1 MEAKLDMVLE
11 QVGRDKNI
19 DKAVLISALEQAIL
33 TAAKRTFGM
42 NREMEAK
49 FNAENGG
56 VDLFLIVNVVEEDD
70 AIEGREITVS
80 EAHKAGLEAELGDE
94 LLFQV
99 FYRAEEA
106 DRASEQDEKFGTL
119 IDLKNAHKKFGRIAA
134 QTAKQVI
141 YQRVRE
147 AERDNVFNEF
157 KDRKG
162 ELISG
167 IVRRFERGALVVD
180 IGKAEAVLPMREQVP
195 RESYRVGD
203 TIKAYCLDID
213 RNARGPQ
220 VILSRTHKG
229 VLEKLFEQEVPEIY
243 EKIVRIE
250 SSAREPGA
258 RAKIAVSSR
267 DRDVDPVGA
276 CVGMKG
282 SRVQAVVQELRGEKI
297 DIVPYDDDPA
307 RFVCNAIAPA
317 EVSRVIIDA
326 EGHRMELIVP
336 DDKLS
341 LAIGKKGQNVRL
353 ASQLTGWRIDIHSES
368 KILRARASREGADRQ
383 RGRRRGLRRR
393 GRGEPVQARM
403 AVGRRA
409 VARTR
414 RGDGRLAGRRR
425 TRGRQARHRGCEGV
439 HRERRPSQR
448 HREARSGAP
457 HGPHRRSAIDGAR
470 RRGRGRARR
479 PALGEHPL
487 ARGPHQDAD
496 RAGRDVDRHRHG
508 RSRAAPPARDQL
520 AVGGIVLTDAERQPR
535 VPMRT
540 CVTCRALDARGAMV
554 RLALEEGRL
563 VLDRAGVLP
572 GRGAWIH
579 ARPACIE
586 RLAGPGRGG
595 LARSLRRDISG
606 VDLASVTATLRE
618 GCKLSAN
625 DDKSGGRGVRWGD
638 RREAFAAGQ
647 PGEEAVD
654 MAPRI
659 NAKDLRSEDARL

>member
-19 DKAVLISALEQAIL
+19 DKSVLINALEQAIL
-33 TAAKRTFGM
+33 TAAKRTFGL

-49 FNAENGG
+49 FNPETGS
-56 VDLFLIVNVVEEDD
+56 VDLFLIVNVVDEDD
-70 AIEGREITVS
+70 AIEGREITVA

-99 FYRAEEA
+99 FYRSEDD
-106 DRASEQDEKFGTL
+106 DRAREQDEKFGAL
-119 IDLKNAHKKFGRIAA
+119 IDLKNASKKFGRIAA

-147 AERDNVFNEF
+147 AERDNVYNEF

-162 ELISG
+162 EIISG

-229 VLEKLFEQEVPEIY
+229 LLEKLFEQEVPEIY

-368 KILRARASREGADRQ
+368 KIYELERRAKEQISQAIDSAGFDNAVADTLFKLGWRSVGELGRAHVEELAGLPGVSGPEGARKIIECAQ
-383 RGRRRGLRRR
+383 QYMASGGRRRDD
-393 GRGEPVQARM
+393 ARKE
-403 AVGRRA
+403 AERRA
-409 VARTR
+409 HMSGTQQ
-414 RGDGRLAGRRR
+414 LLEL
-425 TRGRQARHRGCEGV
+425 EGV
-439 HRERRPSQR
+439 DEDVLAVLATANIHSPEDLIKTPI
-448 HREARSGAP
+448 EAIATATG
-457 HGPHRRSAIDGAR
+457 IDMGD
-470 RRGRGRARR
+470 
-479 PALGEHPL
+479 L
-487 ARGPHQDAD
+487 ARLRQ
-496 RAGRDVDRHRHG
+496 RA
-508 RSRAAPPARDQL
+508 
-520 AVGGIVLTDAERQPR
+520 
-535 VPMRT
+535 
-540 CVTCRALDARGAMV
+540 
-554 RLALEEGRL
+554 
-563 VLDRAGVLP
+563 
-572 GRGAWIH
+572 
-579 ARPACIE
+579 
-586 RLAGPGRGG
+586 
-595 LARSLRRDISG
+595 ISW
-606 VDLASVTATLRE
+606 
-618 GCKLSAN
+618 LSEV
-625 DDKSGGRGVRWGD
+625 S
-638 RREAFAAGQ
+638 
-647 PGEEAVD
+647 
-654 MAPRI
+654 
-659 NAKDLRSEDARL
+659 S

>member
-19 DKAVLISALEQAIL
+19 DKSVLISALEQAIL
-33 TAAKRTFGM
+33 TAAKRTFGL

-49 FNAENGG
+49 YNADTGS
-56 VDLFLIVNVVEEDD
+56 VDLFLIINVVEEDD
-70 AIEGREITVS
+70 AIEGREITVT

-99 FYRAEEA
+99 FYRSEDA
-106 DRASEQDEKFGTL
+106 DRALEQDEKFGTL
-119 IDLKNAHKKFGRIAA
+119 IDLKKADRKFGRIAA

-147 AERDNVFNEF
+147 AERDNVYNEF

-162 ELISG
+162 EIISG
-167 IVRRFERGALVVD
+167 VVRRFERGALVVD

-203 TIKAYCLDID
+203 AIKAYCLDID

-220 VILSRTHKG
+220 VILTRTHKG
-229 VLEKLFEQEVPEIY
+229 LLEKLFEQEVPEIY

-317 EVSRVIIDA
+317 EVKRVIIDA

-368 KILRARASREGADRQ
+368 KIYELERRAKEQIAAAIEGAGFDAPLADTLFKLGWRSVGELGRAAIEELAGLPGIATPEVAKKIIDSAQ
-383 RGRRRGLRRR
+383 TYMAAGSRRR
-393 GRGEPVQARM
+393 
-403 AVGRRA
+403 
-409 VARTR
+409 
-414 RGDGRLAGRRR
+414 D
-425 TRGRQARHRGCEGV
+425 
-439 HRERRPSQR
+439 
-448 HREARSGAP
+448 
-457 HGPHRRSAIDGAR
+457 
-470 RRGRGRARR
+470 
-479 PALGEHPL
+479 
-487 ARGPHQDAD
+487 DA
-496 RAGRDVDRHRHG
+496 
-508 RSRAAPPARDQL
+508 
-520 AVGGIVLTDAERQPR
+520 
-535 VPMRT
+535 
-540 CVTCRALDARGAMV
+540 
-554 RLALEEGRL
+554 
-563 VLDRAGVLP
+563 
-572 GRGAWIH
+572 
-579 ARPACIE
+579 
-586 RLAGPGRGG
+586 
-595 LARSLRRDISG
+595 
-606 VDLASVTATLRE
+606 
-618 GCKLSAN
+618 
-625 DDKSGGRGVRWGD
+625 
-638 RREAFAAGQ
+638 RREADRRTSLTGGQ
-647 PGEEAVD
+647 QLLELDGVD
-654 MAPRI
+654 EDVLGVLAQANIHSPE
-659 NAKDLRSEDARL
+659 DLIKTPIEHVATTTGIDMGDLARLRQRAISWLSEVSS

>member
-19 DKAVLISALEQAIL
+19 DKSVLINALEQAIL

-49 FNAENGG
+49 FNPETGS

-70 AIEGREITVS
+70 AIEGREITV
-80 EAHKAGLEAELGDE
+80 EQAKTAGLEAELGDE
-94 LLFQV
+94 LLFQI
-99 FYRAEEA
+99 FYRAEDEDKA
-106 DRASEQDEKFGTL
+106 REQDEKFGDL
-119 IDLKNAHKKFGRIAA
+119 IDLKNASKKFGRIAA

-147 AERDNVFNEF
+147 AERDNVFNEY

-162 ELISG
+162 EIITG
-167 IVRRFERGALVVD
+167 TVRRFERGALVVD
-180 IGKAEAVLPMREQVP
+180 VGKAEAVLPMREQVP

-203 TIKAYCLDID
+203 AIKAYVLDID

-220 VILSRTHKG
+220 IILSRTHKG
-229 VLEKLFEQEVPEIY
+229 LLEKLFEQEVPEIF

-317 EVSRVIIDA
+317 EVKRVIIDA

-368 KILRARASREGADRQ
+368 KIYELERRAKDQIAQAISNEGFDGGVAETLFKLGWRSVGELARAHVE
-383 RGRRRGLRRR
+383 
-393 GRGEPVQARM
+393 E
-403 AVGRRA
+403 
-409 VARTR
+409 
-414 RGDGRLAGRRR
+414 LAGLP
-425 TRGRQARHRGCEGV
+425 GIG
-439 HRERRPSQR
+439 
-448 HREARSGAP
+448 
-457 HGPHRRSAIDGAR
+457 GPDGAR
-470 RRGRGRARR
+470 KVI
-479 PALGEHPL
+479 E
-487 ARGPHQDAD
+487 
-496 RAGRDVDRHRHG
+496 
-508 RSRAAPPARDQL
+508 
-520 AVGGIVLTDAERQPR
+520 
-535 VPMRT
+535 
-540 CVTCRALDARGAMV
+540 GAKGYMQ
-554 RLALEEGRL
+554 
-563 VLDRAGVLP
+563 
-572 GRGAWIH
+572 
-579 ARPACIE
+579 
-586 RLAGPGRGG
+586 
-595 LARSLRRDISG
+595 
-606 VDLASVTATLRE
+606 
-618 GCKLSAN
+618 
-625 DDKSGGRGVRWGD
+625 SGGRRKDDLRKEAD
-638 RREAFAAGQ
+638 RRSQLSGDQQLLELDG
-647 PGEEAVD
+647 VD
-654 MAPRI
+654 EDVLNVLHSANVHSPE
-659 NAKDLRSEDARL
+659 DLIKTPIEQIATTTGIDMGDLARLRQRAISWLSEVSS